1 MKYLAE
7 CVTDCMCQINGSDCF
22 LFFFKKEIIFTLK
35 EIFCCS
41 YSLGLFSPTYESQ
54 CSYFSTILVILENK
68 FSLMTHVYIKTICWI
83 LSSCLDLL
91 EITEMR
97 RLITILN
104 IMIGY
109 YLVFLLRKGQNSFTI
124 CKNFPVDN
132 LFIAVWPLVFFQIKQ
147 LDFKPTPMK

>member
-109 YLVFLLRKGQNSFTI
+109 YLFSFWEKGKTVLLYAKIFLLTI
-124 CKNFPVDN
+124 YSL
-132 LFIAVWPLVFFQIKQ
+132 LFDL
-147 LDFKPTPMK
+147 